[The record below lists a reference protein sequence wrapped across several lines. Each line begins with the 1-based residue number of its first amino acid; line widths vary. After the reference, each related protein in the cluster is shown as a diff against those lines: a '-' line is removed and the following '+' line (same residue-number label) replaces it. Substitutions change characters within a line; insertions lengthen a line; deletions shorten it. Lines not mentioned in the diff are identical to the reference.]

1 MSEVVKQIPRA
12 RWFRILPPIM
22 IICIISYM
30 DRVNIGF
37 AMAGG
42 MNAELGMSASVAGLA
57 AGIFFIGYL
66 FLQVPGGNF
75 AAKRS
80 GKKFITYTIVFWAII
95 SVLTGLIQ
103 DTTHLLIMRF
113 LLGVSEGGMLPV
125 VLTMV
130 SSWFPNE
137 ERGRANAIV
146 ILFVPIAAI
155 ITGPLSGYIISMF
168 DWRWLFIIEGILS
181 LFVLI
186 PWLLMVS
193 DKPETATWLDKR
205 EKDYIVNKLTIENEE
220 LKKNTIKNP
229 SLKDVLSSITMWKLI
244 ILNFCYQCGI
254 YGFGMWLP
262 MLLKNLTHSE
272 IDKVG
277 WLFVL
282 PYIGCAIGMLVV
294 SNISDHTGK
303 RKIFVALPLLGFA
316 ICLILSVK
324 LSTYIWIS
332 YAFLV
337 GCGFFL
343 QAAASIFW
351 TIPPKLF
358 SPEVAGGARGVL
370 NALGNLGGFVG
381 PYVVGILVQVY
392 NYDMGIYFLVLLLFI
407 GALLTMSLPSSLD
420 EK

>member
-1 MSEVVKQIPRA
+1 MDNAIQVPKA

-22 IICIISYM
+22 IVCIISYM

-42 MNAELGMSASVAGLA
+42 MNEDLGMSASVAGLA

-75 AAKRS
+75 AAKKS
-80 GKKFITYTIVFWAII
+80 GKKFISYTIIFWAII
-95 SVLTGLIQ
+95 SVLTGLAQ

-130 SSWFPNE
+130 SNWFPNE
-137 ERGRANAIV
+137 ERARANAIV

-155 ITGPLSGYIISMF
+155 ITGPLSGHIISMF
-168 DWRWLFIIEGILS
+168 DWRWLFIIEGLLS
-181 LFVLI
+181 LLVLI
-186 PWLLMVS
+186 PWILMVS
-193 DKPETATWLDKR
+193 DRPEDAKWLSNI
-205 EKDYIVNKLTIENEE
+205 EKNYIIKKLDEE
-220 LKKNTIKNP
+220 KQEIKNNIVKNA
-229 SLKDVLSSITMWKLI
+229 SLRDVLSNFTMWKLI

-262 MLLKNLTHSE
+262 MLLKNLTHSQITE
-272 IDKVG
+272 VG

-282 PYIGCAIGMLVV
+282 PYIGCAIGMLLI
-294 SNISDHTGK
+294 SNISDKTGK
-303 RKIFVALPLLGFA
+303 RKIFVVIPLLGFA
-316 ICLILSVK
+316 ICLLLSVK
-324 LSTYIWIS
+324 LSSFIWVS
-332 YAFLV
+332 YLFLI

-343 QAAASIFW
+343 QAAAGIFW
-351 TIPPKLF
+351 TIPAKLF
-358 SPEVAGGARGVL
+358 TPEVAGGARGVL

-381 PYVVGILVQVY
+381 PYMVGLLVQIY
-392 NYDMGIYFLVLLLFI
+392 NYDIGIYSLVGLLFI
-407 GALLTMSLPSSLD
+407 GALLTMSLPKDLD